1 MVRGIHEILAQN
13 ESCGRETDEAEGS
26 QETED
31 TVDEDSNTAISICV
45 VTEFGDKSP
54 RDLLNCWFEFLSIF
68 YLE

>member
-31 TVDEDSNTAISICV
+31 TVDEDGGATISVCV
-45 VTEFGDKSP
+45 VAEISDKSP
-54 RDLLNCWFEFLSIF
+54 RELPNCWFEFLPIF